1 MHTAPTVWLVISFN
15 LISLLHLIIHVINLI
30 KLYINLSL
38 IYRLIFEEIP
48 LTIEGV
54 CVATNVAGVERKYF
68 KIKLLS
74 LDRTNEILENSVNEE
89 QLDEHSDLTSDEID
103 EIRVLRHDFVTRE
116 KKRIREQQ
124 KV

>member
-1 MHTAPTVWLVISFN
+1 M
-15 LISLLHLIIHVINLI
+15 
-30 KLYINLSL
+30 SL

-124 KV
+124 KVKKKFFNPCLIL